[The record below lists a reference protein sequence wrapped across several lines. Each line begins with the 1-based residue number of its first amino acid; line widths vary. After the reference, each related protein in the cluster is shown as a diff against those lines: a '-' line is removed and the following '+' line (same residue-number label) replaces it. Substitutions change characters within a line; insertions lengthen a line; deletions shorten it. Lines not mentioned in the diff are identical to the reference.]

1 VKHRESLYG
10 AAVYGS
16 VLAAA
21 LLGAMRHTHADA
33 RAATISL
40 LGSMLVFWLAHAWS
54 EVIGERVADGRLF
67 ERERVGEI
75 ARAEWPLVEAAI
87 VPAVPLLLAWAGAWS
102 RDLGVDLALGISVL
116 QLVGWGAAAGHRSQT
131 SWPVALLIGAVDGAL
146 GIGIVAL
153 ELVIH

>member
-1 VKHRESLYG
+1 MEHRESLYG

-21 LLGAMRHTHADA
+21 LLGALRHTHTDA

-40 LGSMLVFWLAHAWS
+40 VGSMLVFWLAHAWS
-54 EVIGERVADGRLF
+54 EVIGERVAAGRLF
-67 ERERVGEI
+67 ERERILEI
-75 ARAEWPLVEAAI
+75 ARAEWPLVEAAL
-87 VPAVPLLLAWAGAWS
+87 VPAVPLVLAWAGLWS
-102 RDLGVDLALGISVL
+102 RNLGVDLALGAAVL
-116 QLVGWGAAAGHRSQT
+116 QLVGWGAAAGHRSET

-153 ELVIH
+153 ELAIH